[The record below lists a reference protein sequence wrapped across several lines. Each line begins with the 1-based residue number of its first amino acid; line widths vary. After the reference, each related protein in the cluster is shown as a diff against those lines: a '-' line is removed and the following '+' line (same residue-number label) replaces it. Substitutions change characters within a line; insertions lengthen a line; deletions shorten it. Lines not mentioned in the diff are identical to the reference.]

1 MHIYGVSN
9 HKDLLRFQRGVITVL
24 DASVICLKQTCLKQD
39 LNWISGVAIEYDAF
53 IKQPLRVGIVGTGYV
68 AKMRAEALQA
78 DPRAQLVAV
87 VGNSPEKTQAFAQTH
102 GQTQEIAVSQTWQTL
117 IEQAEI
123 DLVVVCHVNQEHGAV
138 VRSALLA
145 GKSVV
150 VEYPLSLSA
159 AEAAD
164 LIALAQQQRSLLHV
178 EHIELLGGLHQAMQ
192 AQLPH
197 VGTPA
202 YVRYCTTV
210 AQHPAPQK
218 WTYDAALFG
227 FPLAGALSRIHR
239 LTNLF
244 GAVHQ
249 VSCSLQYDGVS
260 QAAPTGY
267 FKNCRCIAQLQFRNG
282 TMAEVLYAK
291 GEQTWRSQRW
301 MEVEGD
307 RGALLFEGS
316 GGTFI
321 SAAGSR
327 SLEVGSRK
335 GLFAKDTT
343 AVLDALYDGTPLYV
357 TPQESLYAL
366 QVAAAA
372 EQSAQTGKTVTVSPP

>member
-1 MHIYGVSN
+1 
-9 HKDLLRFQRGVITVL
+9 
-24 DASVICLKQTCLKQD
+24 
-39 LNWISGVAIEYDAF
+39 
-53 IKQPLRVGIVGTGYV
+53 
-68 AKMRAEALQA
+68 MRAEALQA

-159 AEAAD
+159 AAAAD

-192 AQLPH
+192 AQLPY

-260 QAAPTGY
+260 QAVPTGY

-307 RGALLFEGS
+307 RGALLFEGN